1 MEHYSGSQK
10 NSRSRDQHFRFLKSL
25 GQNFLQDE
33 EVIEKILDG
42 SDIGS
47 EDLVIEVGPGAGA
60 LTVEAARRAGRLIA
74 VELDQRLIP
83 VLNAALINQDNAEII
98 NGDILKTDIRALI
111 RDNRTSGKVR
121 VIGNLPYYITT
132 PIIMKFL
139 EEGGDVDTITV
150 MMQKE
155 VADRLTAAPG
165 TKECGAITLE
175 TGFFAE
181 VERICDVPREAFIPM
196 PKVESA
202 VLRLDVR
209 KEPPVRVGDRKFLFD
224 VIKAGFAL
232 RRKTLRNSLMTLGGV
247 TKEQVD
253 QALEAA
259 GIDPVRRGETLS
271 LQEYAAL
278 SEALSAI
285 KGGDHGI
292 EK

>member
-10 NSRSRDQHFRFLKSL
+10 NNRGKDQHFRFLKSL

-42 SDIGS
+42 SDIGPD
-47 EDLVIEVGPGAGA
+47 DLVIEVGPGAGA
-60 LTVEAARRAGRLIA
+60 LTVEAAKRAGKLIA
-74 VELDQRLIP
+74 IELDERLIP

-98 NGDILKTDIRALI
+98 NADILKTDIGALI
-111 RDNRTSGKVR
+111 RDNPVPGKVR

-139 EEGGDVDTITV
+139 EEGEGVDTITV

-155 VADRLTAAPG
+155 VADRLTADPG

-175 TGFFAE
+175 TGYFAE
-181 VERICDVPREAFIPM
+181 VSRICDVPKEAFIPM

-209 KEPPVRVGDRKFLFD
+209 KEPPVEVADKDFLFD
-224 VIKAGFAL
+224 VIKAGFTL

-247 TKEQVD
+247 TKNQVE
-253 QALEAA
+253 QALEEA

-271 LQEYAAL
+271 LQEYAELTAAL
-278 SEALSAI
+278 GRI
-285 KGGDHGI
+285 TGR
-292 EK
+292 